1 MPYLKWGNSMQIRRT
16 VLQAALL
23 IALLG
28 SAGVAKDLAV
38 RIAAIPCGEGC
49 RERVP
54 LRSTD
59 RLPGASGTASLERK
73 GGTTAIA
80 LELSSI
86 KPATLFGG
94 DYNTYVLWVVP
105 PSGLVENHGEIAI
118 DGSRG
123 EIHATTSAVG
133 FALLVTAEPHYMV
146 RAPSAF
152 VVLTNETTNQNET
165 IEQPLIVGIYQFRRS
180 TLDDVKAAKGKV
192 HSRVKQAFTA
202 VRLAQR
208 AGAAVFAPEEFSKAK
223 ASLEATVRLWKDRK
237 DRTEIDAEASETIR
251 LAVSAQRLAED
262 HAVRS

>member
-1 MPYLKWGNSMQIRRT
+1 MGELNANSPDGPS
-16 VLQAALL
+16 AALL

-180 TLDDVKAAKGKV
+180 TLDDVKEAKGKV